1 MASTSTTATHARP
14 TPFWLAALML
24 TCAVLLWS
32 GTAVI
37 GRSAAGHVPPFAM
50 TFWRWLMAFCIFL
63 PLGGRALWVQRRIA
77 LREWKWLLALS
88 FFGMGGFAVP
98 YFTGLQF
105 TQAVNAAVLNALG
118 PVMILIIAAVTL
130 KQHIRA
136 LQLAGIVL
144 GVAGT
149 AIIVFRGDLAALLGF
164 GINVG
169 DAFLLLAVFF
179 WSAYTVM
186 FRQAPHELDQW
197 ALMLV
202 LSGLTVPMVAPFY
215 AIEWSMRGG
224 FDLDWRNA
232 GLIFYAGFCSSVL
245 AYLCWN
251 RGVATLGAARAGVA
265 QYLMPVF
272 GALLAHLILDEQI
285 GWYHYVGAAL
295 IFGGI
300 ALSSRRG

>member
-1 MASTSTTATHARP
+1 MASPTATHEARG
-14 TPFWLAALML
+14 TQFWTAALLL

-37 GRSAAGHVPPFAM
+37 GRSAAGHVPPFAVS
-50 TFWRWLMAFCIFL
+50 FWRWLMAFCIFL
-63 PLGGRALWVQRRIA
+63 PLGGRALWLQRRIA
-77 LREWKWLLALS
+77 LREWKWLVALS

-118 PVMILIIAAVTL
+118 PVMILVIAAVTMGT
-130 KQHIRA
+130 RVSA
-136 LQLAGIVL
+136 VQLAGVAL

-149 AIIVFRGDLAALLGF
+149 ALIVFRGEIDALLSF

-179 WSAYTVM
+179 WSVYTVLI
-186 FRQAPHELDQW
+186 RRAPKELDQW

-202 LSGLTVPMVAPFY
+202 LSGLTVPMLAPFY
-215 AIEWSMRGG
+215 VLEWTQRGG
-224 FDLDWRNA
+224 FPLDT
-232 GLIFYAGFCSSVL
+232 LTLIIIFYSGFCSSVL

-251 RGVATLGAARAGVA
+251 RGVATIGAARAGA
-265 QYLMPVF
+265 SQYLMPVF
-272 GALLAHLILDEQI
+272 GALLAYAILGEEI
-285 GWYHYVGAAL
+285 GWFHYAGMAL
-295 IFGGI
+295 IFAGI